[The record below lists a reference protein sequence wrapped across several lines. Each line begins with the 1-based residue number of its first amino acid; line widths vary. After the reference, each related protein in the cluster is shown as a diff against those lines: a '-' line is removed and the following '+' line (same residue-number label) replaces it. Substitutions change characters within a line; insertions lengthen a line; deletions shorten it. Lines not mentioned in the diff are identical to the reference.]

1 MPATANSGE
10 RSLLFALAGRVSTSD
25 PARRASSVDPG
36 GRSPLC
42 APARGMR
49 ASGPLGR
56 PCAVP
61 RRCLLCGFEG
71 GWIRDASTLSPL
83 SIPSSSAVFWLTST
97 SFPLRS
103 PRERGVPDAILRR
116 SKPCM
121 ESTSIPSTSTCGSL
135 RSVFGDVTGTL
146 SLASGATPA
155 TLSTS
160 ERWPRILPTSDS
172 SKYLS
177 RVSRA
182 GAPPAPGPN
191 ATLPDSGCSALTT
204 TSTRPMFSSAWVRRE
219 LVRVFPVV
227 NAAEKRRVASMS
239 PSKIK
244 AVCVGRRGMFLT
256 AILKEV
262 RSRAARK
269 TRIRAPAAKTPERTS
284 VSCLVGTPR
293 SSVIALLLNAGFV
306 TLDLAV
312 AHADEAT
319 GAPSH
324 GDVVRHQHAR
334 LPLLLIQV
342 NDEIHNFR
350 TRLRVERAGRFVRPD
365 NGRFVD
371 QCASHR
377 DPLLLATAHF
387 VRAFVHLVPESD
399 HPQDGERPPACLP
412 RSHPGNK
419 KRQLHVLDRREDG
432 DEIVGLEYEAHPL
445 RPETGAPPVGHA
457 GDGLSAHEDLAA
469 VKLVEARE
477 AVEQRRFAAAGWAHH
492 RDHLTTWY
500 SQVHAPQGMDRRS
513 TSRVGLL

>member
-10 RSLLFALAGRVSTSD
+10 RSLLFAPAGRVSTSD
-25 PARRASSVDPG
+25 PAGRASSVDPG

-42 APARGMR
+42 APAGGMR
-49 ASGPLGR
+49 SSCPLGR

-71 GWIRDASTLSPL
+71 GCWPSRVEGGWIRDTSTLSPTPM
-83 SIPSSSAVFWLTST
+83 PSPSAVSVPTYT
-97 SFPLRS
+97 SFFWRS
-103 PRERGVPDAILRR
+103 PRARGVPDAVLRR
-116 SKPCM
+116 SKSPM
-121 ESTSIPSTSTCGSL
+121 VFASIPSTATCGSL

-219 LVRVFPVV
+219 LVRVLPVV

-239 PSKIK
+239 PSKIR

-269 TRIRAPAAKTPERTS
+269 ARVRAPAAKTPERIS
-284 VSCLVGTPR
+284 VRRSAGTPR
-293 SSVIALLLNAGFV
+293 NSDIALPLDGGFV
-306 TLDLAV
+306 ALDLAV
-312 AHADEAT
+312 TYGDEAA
-319 GAPSH
+319 GATSN
-324 GDVVRHQHAR
+324 GDVVRHQNER
-334 LPLLLIQV
+334 LSFLLV
-342 NDEIHNFR
+342 
-350 TRLRVERAGRFVRPD
+350 
-365 NGRFVD
+365 
-371 QCASHR
+371 
-377 DPLLLATAHF
+377 
-387 VRAFVHLVPESD
+387 
-399 HPQDGERPPACLP
+399 
-412 RSHPGNK
+412 
-419 KRQLHVLDRREDG
+419 
-432 DEIVGLEYEAHPL
+432 
-445 RPETGAPPVGHA
+445 
-457 GDGLSAHEDLAA
+457 
-469 VKLVEARE
+469 
-477 AVEQRRFAAAGWAHH
+477 
-492 RDHLTTWY
+492 
-500 SQVHAPQGMDRRS
+500 
-513 TSRVGLL
+513 

>member
-1 MPATANSGE
+1 M
-10 RSLLFALAGRVSTSD
+10 
-25 PARRASSVDPG
+25 
-36 GRSPLC
+36 
-42 APARGMR
+42 
-49 ASGPLGR
+49 
-56 PCAVP
+56 
-61 RRCLLCGFEG
+61 
-71 GWIRDASTLSPL
+71 
-83 SIPSSSAVFWLTST
+83 
-97 SFPLRS
+97 
-103 PRERGVPDAILRR
+103 
-116 SKPCM
+116 
-121 ESTSIPSTSTCGSL
+121 PSTSTCGSL
-135 RSVFGDVTGTL
+135 RSVSGDVTGTL

-155 TLSTS
+155 TLSIP
-160 ERWPRILPTSDS
+160 ERRSRILPTRDS

-177 RVSRA
+177 RTSTA
-182 GAPPAPGPN
+182 SGPPAPGPN
-191 ATLPDSGCSALTT
+191 AMPPDFGFSAVTT
-204 TSTRPMFSSAWVRRE
+204 TSTLPMFSSACARRE
-219 LVRVFPVV
+219 LVCVFHVV
-227 NAAEKRRVASMS
+227 KAAEKRTVASMS
-239 PSKIK
+239 PSKIRV
-244 AVCVGRRGMFLT
+244 VCVGRRETFLT

-262 RSRAARK
+262 RLRAARK
-269 TRIRAPAAKTPERTS
+269 MRIRVPAAKTPERTS

-293 SSVIALLLNAGFV
+293 SSVIALLLDAKLV

-319 GAPSH
+319 GAASH
-324 GDVVRHQHAR
+324 GDVVRHQHER

-342 NDEIHNFR
+342 NEEIHNFR
-350 TRLRVERAGRFVRPD
+350 ARLGVERPGRFVCPD

-371 QCASHR
+371 QRASHC
-377 DPLLLATAHF
+377 DPLLLAAAHF

-412 RSHPGNK
+412 RSHPGNQ

-457 GDGLSAHEDLAA
+457 GDRLSAYEDLAA

-500 SQVHAPQGMDRRS
+500 SQVHGPQGMDRRS